1 MGLTADFRTWDIR
14 ENLRATNLKGK
25 NLEFVDDMTKDE
37 ILALFR
43 AAEQLE
49 PFMKTGCNLMEGK
62 TLYTLFYQ
70 PSTRT
75 RCSHEAAMLKMGGR
89 VISESSPKTNSSSAK
104 GESLYDGLR
113 TISNYA
119 DCLVLRHPDFDEV
132 NEALVY
138 GKSTGGV
145 APIISGG
152 WGHVTHPTQ
161 GLCVDAYTCYRA
173 FGSNFEDMTIVVS
186 TPDLSRA
193 RSGQSFALTLA
204 ALGARIVYHGL
215 SELATPPVV
224 KDKLDT
230 LGANYVEYNNLS
242 LEEYEQMLVD
252 ENVDMIYLP
261 GSSVKDDDPLKA
273 LFMDNIDKFYV
284 STDMLDRVKA
294 KTGKTVG
301 LSHSLPRNAGEF
313 DYEFDT
319 TANEM
324 YFKSLDFSVA
334 CRAALIAAII
344 GVE

>member
-1 MGLTADFRTWDIR
+1 MALGNDFTTWDIR
-14 ENLRATNLKGK
+14 KNLEATNLKGK

-43 AAEQLE
+43 AAEQIE
-49 PFMKTGCNLMEGK
+49 PFLRTGCSLLEGK

-75 RCSHEAAMLKMGGR
+75 RSSHEAAMLRLGGR
-89 VISESSPKTNSSSAK
+89 VISEASPKTNSATAK

-119 DCLVLRHPDFDEV
+119 DCIVLRHPEFEEV
-132 NEALVY
+132 DEALTY
-138 GKSTGGV
+138 GKKTGGIS
-145 APIISGG
+145 PMISGG

-173 FGSNFEDMTIVVS
+173 FGSKFEDMTIVVS
-186 TPDLSRA
+186 SPDLSRA

-215 SELATPPVV
+215 AEMKTPPIV

-242 LEEYEQMLVD
+242 IEEYEQMLID

-273 LFMDNIDKFYV
+273 LFMDNIDNFYV
-284 STDMLDRVKA
+284 SLDMLNRVKET
-294 KTGKTVG
+294 TGKTIG
-301 LSHSLPRNAGEF
+301 LSHSLPRNSGEF

-319 TANEM
+319 SPNEM

-334 CRAALIAAII
+334 CRAALLAAII
-344 GVE
+344 GVA

>member
-1 MGLTADFRTWDIR
+1 MALSNDFTTWDLR
-14 ENLRATNLKGK
+14 KNLAATNLKGK
-25 NLEFVDDMTKDE
+25 NLEFVDDLKKEE

-43 AAEQLE
+43 AAEQIE
-49 PFMKTGCNLMEGK
+49 PFLKGGCNLLEGK

-75 RCSHEAAMLKMGGR
+75 RCSHEAAMLKLGGK

-119 DCLVLRHPDFDEV
+119 DCIVLRHPDYDEV
-132 NEALVY
+132 NEALNY
-138 GKSTGGV
+138 GKETGGIS
-145 APIISGG
+145 PIISGG
-152 WGHVTHPTQ
+152 WGHATHPTQ

-173 FGSNFEDMTIVVS
+173 FGGNFEDMTIVVS

-215 SELATPPVV
+215 SQLTTPPIV

-230 LGANYVEYNNLS
+230 MGANYVEYNDLS
-242 LEEYEQMLVD
+242 LEEYEQMLID

-284 STDMLDRVKA
+284 SVDLLNRVKE
-294 KTGKTVG
+294 KTGKTIG

-319 TANEM
+319 LPNEM
-324 YFKSLDFSVA
+324 YFKSLNFSVA
-334 CRAALIAAII
+334 CRAALLAAII